1 MLNAIE
7 CLLNILKSKKR
18 IPRKHNPPPPRP
30 QPQLVPQHV
39 PHTTKLVLTIQVV
52 HQFFHVFLV
61 ELLLPGL
68 LQELH
73 TAVAGGFDA
82 AAQGAHDG
90 TGFVQR
96 KHDDGGVLAACQNEE
111 ASAKSSQHWTMH
123 DKHQKCTPAKPV
135 PRPQVRSLE
144 KWIGLRRSK
153 VFTVAS
159 STTTIVNTYRSF
171 CWCHR

>member
-1 MLNAIE
+1 MFF
-7 CLLNILKSKKR
+7 
-18 IPRKHNPPPPRP
+18 
-30 QPQLVPQHV
+30 
-39 PHTTKLVLTIQVV
+39 LTIQVV

-73 TAVAGGFDA
+73 TAVAGRFDA

-96 KHDDGGVLAACQNEE
+96 EHDGGGVLAACQKEE
-111 ASAKSSQHWTMH
+111 ASTKSSQAMIVEWPCKANARQM
-123 DKHQKCTPAKPV
+123 QGKCKANVQNNNYNTNKNIARATTTAKGDPCLLRCGSV
-135 PRPQVRSLE
+135 LISQVFKRSSTVSSQCLH
-144 KWIGLRRSK
+144 S

-159 STTTIVNTYRSF
+159 TTTTIASFINPYQSF